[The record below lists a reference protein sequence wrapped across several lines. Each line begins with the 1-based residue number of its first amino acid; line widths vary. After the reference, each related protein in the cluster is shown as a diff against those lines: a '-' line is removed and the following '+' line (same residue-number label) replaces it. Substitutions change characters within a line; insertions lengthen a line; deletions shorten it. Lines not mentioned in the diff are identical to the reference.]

1 MNPRESTISNKKKKV
16 LPTSR
21 PEGAKARP
29 RRDITEKPHVEAIAS
44 PIGQKLISSS
54 GAESAASAIIISL
67 PHHALARRAVGRG
80 VRHSYAVP
88 TAGNCSGPSTVPIPR
103 SNQAN
108 APKSVEPSAVDGLS
122 ELAINY
128 CNVLNQE
135 KSSASQSQ
143 NTADPT
149 PLSEMQRQ
157 NSDSTG
163 LFGGF
168 LSRNSSLVDLAMIA
182 PVDAES
188 QELSDYLSEG
198 FGFIDFPNPDV
209 HPANRGSTSGDKT

>member
-1 MNPRESTISNKKKKV
+1 MNPRESTLSNKKKKV
-16 LPTSR
+16 LPASR
-21 PEGAKARP
+21 PEGATVRP
-29 RRDITEKPHVEAIAS
+29 RRDIGDKPHVEVSAKPIAQQS
-44 PIGQKLISSS
+44 KSSS
-54 GAESAASAIIISL
+54 GADSAAAAIVISL

-88 TAGNCSGPSTVPIPR
+88 TSGNCSGPSAVPIPR
-103 SNQAN
+103 SNPAD
-108 APKSVEPSAVDGLS
+108 APKPVEPSTVDGLS

-128 CNVLNQE
+128 CNVLNQG
-135 KSSASQSQ
+135 KTSASPLQ

-157 NSDSTG
+157 SNDSTG
-163 LFGGF
+163 SFGGF

-182 PVDAES
+182 PVDEDS